1 MTEPTALHA
10 VLDTDDPGDRIDI
23 PTRMR
28 LRRAG
33 SDPTALAAALVEDA
47 LAWFRCDPTELVID
61 LADLR
66 YSRLADGGDWL
77 EVEGWATSVRDLKA
91 AAAAEAVRTRIY
103 SRAREDLAAD
113 EAWRKATGPRRHTIP
128 EAL

>member
-23 PTRMR
+23 FTRIR
-28 LRRAG
+28 LRAAG
-33 SDPTALAAALVEDA
+33 SDMPALAARLADDA
-47 LAWFRCDPTELVID
+47 LAWFRCDPTEILID
-61 LADLR
+61 LADVR
-66 YSRLADGGDWL
+66 FSRLADGAQWI

-103 SRAREDLAAD
+103 SRARAAD
-113 EAWRKATGPRRHTIP
+113 DAWQKATGPRRHTIP
-128 EAL
+128 GAL